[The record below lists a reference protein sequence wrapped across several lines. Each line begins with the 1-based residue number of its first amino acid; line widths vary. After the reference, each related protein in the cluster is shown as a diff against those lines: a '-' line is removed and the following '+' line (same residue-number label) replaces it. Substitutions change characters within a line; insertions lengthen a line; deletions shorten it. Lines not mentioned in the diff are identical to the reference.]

1 MEDKREINFLDLDIN
16 QEKGKIK
23 SNSKNKK
30 LNQIF
35 QNIILNQGTS
45 KIINFIFFEII
56 FISLLKESFSYQH
69 YIDIKVNK
77 IGYNQN

>member
-23 SNSKNKK
+23 SNLKNKK

-56 FISLLKESFSYQH
+56 FISLLLKFF
-69 YIDIKVNK
+69 
-77 IGYNQN
+77 